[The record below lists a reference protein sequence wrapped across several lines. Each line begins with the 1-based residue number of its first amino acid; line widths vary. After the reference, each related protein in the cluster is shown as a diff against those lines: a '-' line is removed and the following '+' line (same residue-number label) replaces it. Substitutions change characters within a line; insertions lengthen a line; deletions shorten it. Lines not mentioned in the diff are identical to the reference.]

1 MKSLACFLCHTSRR
15 TLLPAAAAAAAA
27 AAIAMLWYTTRV
39 HALLQQVAARKEAIA
54 SQ

>member
-1 MKSLACFLCHTSRR
+1 MKSLSCFLCHTSRR
-15 TLLPAAAAAAAA
+15 TLLPAAAAAAA

>member
-27 AAIAMLWYTTRV
+27 IAMLWYTTRV
-39 HALLQQVAARKEAIA
+39 HALLPQVAARKEAIA

>member
-15 TLLPAAAAAAAA
+15 TLLPAAAAAAA

>member
-15 TLLPAAAAAAAA
+15 TLLPAAAAPAA
-27 AAIAMLWYTTRV
+27 AAIAMLRYTTRV